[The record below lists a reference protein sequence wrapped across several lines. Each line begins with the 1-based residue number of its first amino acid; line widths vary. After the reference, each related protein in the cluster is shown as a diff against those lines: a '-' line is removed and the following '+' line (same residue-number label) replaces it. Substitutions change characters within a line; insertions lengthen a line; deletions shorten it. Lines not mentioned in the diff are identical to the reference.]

1 MFLLYCLSNRLSCV
15 VMNYKITQG
24 AYLCFQVLGNRLSY
38 EAIDYPK
45 LQILLSFEIGLGT
58 GEVRQS
64 INSMLLAK
72 FQVEVSS

>member
-1 MFLLYCLSNRLSCV
+1 
-15 VMNYKITQG
+15 MNYKITQG